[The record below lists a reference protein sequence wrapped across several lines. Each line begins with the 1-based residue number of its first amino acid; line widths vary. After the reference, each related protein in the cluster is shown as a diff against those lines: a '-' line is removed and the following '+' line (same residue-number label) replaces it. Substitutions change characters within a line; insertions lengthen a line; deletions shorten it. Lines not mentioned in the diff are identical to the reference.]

1 MENQNNNLQELEELR
16 SQVAEFKNRMEQQEI
31 VSRRLLEEV
40 MKGHVSWI
48 KQMSIWGSVG
58 ELVILPLLVYALRSI
73 VGVSWLPIIAVGLIL
88 VGEAV
93 FNFWNVSTIRDKHL
107 AVDDV
112 LSAQQRLITFKRR
125 EKLYTFGILPFL
137 FLWIVWLLFDVYY
150 GTDIPFSPSSE
161 RGIVHVVVIVIAS
174 DKFVHY
180 NIPQSDRNSDSWNRS
195 LWSYLLSGKITSS
208 FLSSSLQLTILRERM
223 VPSGA
228 KRIIWGIA
236 MTP

>member
-16 SQVAEFKNRMEQQEI
+16 SQVAEFKKRVEQQEI
-31 VSRRLLEEV
+31 VSRRLLKEA

-58 ELVILPLLVYALRSI
+58 ELAILPFLVYALRNI
-73 VGVSWLPIIAVGLIL
+73 VGVSWLPIIVIGLVI

-125 EKLYTFGILPFL
+125 EKVYTYGILPFI
-137 FLWIVWLLFDVYY
+137 FLWVVWLLFDVYH
-150 GTDIPFSPSSE
+150 GTDIPFPSSD
-161 RGIVHVVVIVIAS
+161 RLLVDFVVIVITLAVLS
-174 DKFVHY
+174 YVFY
-180 NIPQSDRNSDSWNRS
+180 REMRS
-195 LWSYLLSGKITSS
+195 LNKAIKNIDE
-208 FLSSSLQLTILRERM
+208 FRE
-223 VPSGA
+223 
-228 KRIIWGIA
+228 KN
-236 MTP
+236 T

>member
-31 VSRRLLEEV
+31 ISLRLLKEA

-58 ELVILPLLVYALRSI
+58 ELVILPFLVYALRSI
-73 VGVSWLPIIAVGLIL
+73 VGVSWLPIIVVGLVI

-93 FNFWNVSTIRDKHL
+93 FNFWNVSTIRNKHL

-125 EKLYTFGILPFL
+125 EKLYTYGILPFI
-137 FLWIVWLLFDVYY
+137 FLWVVWLLFDVYY
-150 GTDIPFSPSSE
+150 GTDIPFPSSD
-161 RGIVHVVVIVIAS
+161 RLLVDLVLIVIVLVLLFYVFS
-174 DKFVHY
+174 
-180 NIPQSDRNSDSWNRS
+180 REMRS
-195 LWSYLLSGKITSS
+195 LNKAIKDIDEFAGK
-208 FLSSSLQLTILRERM
+208 E
-223 VPSGA
+223 
-228 KRIIWGIA
+228 
-236 MTP
+236 

>member
-16 SQVAEFKNRMEQQEI
+16 SQVAEFKNRVEQQEI
-31 VSRRLLEEV
+31 VSRRLLREA

-58 ELVILPLLVYALRSI
+58 ELAILPFLVYALRNI
-73 VGVSWLPIIAVGLIL
+73 VGVSWLPIIVVGLVI

-125 EKLYTFGILPFL
+125 EKLYTYGILPFI
-137 FLWIVWLLFDVYY
+137 FLWVVWLLFDVYH
-150 GTDIPFSPSSE
+150 GTDIPFPSSD
-161 RGIVHVVVIVIAS
+161 RLLVDFVVIGITLAVLS
-174 DKFVHY
+174 YVFY
-180 NIPQSDRNSDSWNRS
+180 REMRS
-195 LWSYLLSGKITSS
+195 LNKAIKDIDEFGEKNN
-208 FLSSSLQLTILRERM
+208 
-223 VPSGA
+223 
-228 KRIIWGIA
+228 
-236 MTP
+236 

>member
-16 SQVAEFKNRMEQQEI
+16 SQVAEFKKRVEQQEI
-31 VSRRLLEEV
+31 VSRRLLREA

-58 ELVILPLLVYALRSI
+58 ELVILPLLVYALRCI
-73 VGVSWLPIIAVGLIL
+73 VGVSWLPIIAVGLML

-125 EKLYTFGILPFL
+125 EKLYLFGMFPFI
-137 FLWIVWLLFDVYY
+137 FLWVVWLLFNVYY
-150 GTDIPFSPSSE
+150 GTDIPFPSSD
-161 RGIVHVVVIVIAS
+161 RLLVDLVLIVIVLVLLFYVFS
-174 DKFVHY
+174 
-180 NIPQSDRNSDSWNRS
+180 REMRS
-195 LWSYLLSGKITSS
+195 LNKAIKDIDEFAGKNN
-208 FLSSSLQLTILRERM
+208 
-223 VPSGA
+223 
-228 KRIIWGIA
+228 
-236 MTP
+236 

>member
-16 SQVAEFKNRMEQQEI
+16 SQVAEFKKRVEQQEI
-31 VSRRLLEEV
+31 VSRRLLKEA

-73 VGVSWLPIIAVGLIL
+73 VGVSWLPIIAVVLML

-137 FLWIVWLLFDVYY
+137 FLWFVWLLFDVYY
-150 GTDIPFSPSSE
+150 GTDIPFFPS
-161 RGIVHVVVIVIAS
+161 
-174 DKFVHY
+174 
-180 NIPQSDRNSDSWNRS
+180 SDRNLVYFVLIASVLAAFSYLFYREMRS
-195 LWSYLLSGKITSS
+195 LNKAIKDIDEFAGKNN
-208 FLSSSLQLTILRERM
+208 
-223 VPSGA
+223 
-228 KRIIWGIA
+228 
-236 MTP
+236 

>member
-16 SQVAEFKNRMEQQEI
+16 SQVAEFKKRVEQQEI
-31 VSRRLLEEV
+31 VSRRLLREA

-73 VGVSWLPIIAVGLIL
+73 VGVSWLPIIAVGLML

-137 FLWIVWLLFDVYY
+137 FLLVVWLLFDVYY
-150 GTDIPFSPSSE
+150 GTDIPFFPSSN
-161 RGIVHVVVIVIAS
+161 RLLFYFVVIVITSAVVS
-174 DKFVHY
+174 YVFY
-180 NIPQSDRNSDSWNRS
+180 REMRS
-195 LWSYLLSGKITSS
+195 LNKAIKDIDEFAGRNNK
-208 FLSSSLQLTILRERM
+208 Q
-223 VPSGA
+223 
-228 KRIIWGIA
+228 
-236 MTP
+236 